1 MRARRAIDWLREPST
16 VRLLRVEAMTVTVIG
31 LAFFFAAAI
40 IAPLLSWSSPEVVWK
55 TGLVMT
61 AVGCLLLVGLMVWV
75 YPKKGRRLT
84 GETVLGFFGVL
95 VGFIS
100 LLVSFG
106 DEQSGIQVFW
116 VVMTVFLLP
125 SGWAIVVLA
134 ALANRREP
142 FQKRR

>member
-1 MRARRAIDWLREPST
+1 
-16 VRLLRVEAMTVTVIG
+16 MTVTVVG

-40 IAPLLSWSSPEVVWK
+40 IAPLLSWSSPELVWK

-61 AVGCLLLVGLMVWV
+61 AVGCLWLVGLMVLV

-84 GETVLGFFGVL
+84 GETVLGFLGVL
-95 VGFIS
+95 VGFI

-106 DEQSGIQVFW
+106 DEQSGIQAFW

>member
-1 MRARRAIDWLREPST
+1 VGARRAIDWLREPAT
-16 VRLLRVEAMTVTVIG
+16 VKLLRVEAMTVTVVG
-31 LAFFFAAAI
+31 LTFFFAAAI
-40 IAPLLSWSSPEVVWK
+40 IAPLLSWSSPELVWK

-61 AVGCLLLVGLMVWV
+61 AVGCLWLVGLMVLV

-84 GETVLGFFGVL
+84 GETVLGFLGVL

-106 DEQSGIQVFW
+106 DEQSGIQAFW